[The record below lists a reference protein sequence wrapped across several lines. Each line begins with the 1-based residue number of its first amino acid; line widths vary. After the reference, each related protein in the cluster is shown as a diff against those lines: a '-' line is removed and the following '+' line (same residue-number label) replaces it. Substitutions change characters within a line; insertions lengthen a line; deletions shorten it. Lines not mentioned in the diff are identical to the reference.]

1 MKRIA
6 LALALFLCLASTV
19 SAQKLSVVFEN
30 FDLDSTSEIFC
41 NSTTFSTSPPE
52 GMDQCTTGSA
62 DADGWIDARTE
73 DFKTVAIHIDAL
85 ALTSGSIDVAIYGRV
100 KTGTTPIQLGT
111 TQDYTT
117 VSTQSVV
124 VPEAMRQIR
133 IGIVING
140 VDDGDAADEDVS
152 IYYFGSRRLR

>member
-6 LALALFLCLASTV
+6 LALALFLCLATV
-19 SAQKLSVVFEN
+19 ASAQKLSIVFEN
-30 FDLDSTSEIFC
+30 FDLDSTSELFC
-41 NSTTFSTSPPE
+41 DTGQSFLPR
-52 GMDQCTTGSA
+52 GMVQCTTGTA
-62 DADGWIDARTE
+62 DEDGWIDARTE

-133 IGIVING
+133 IGLVING

-152 IYYFGSRRLR
+152 IYYYGSRRLR

>member
-6 LALALFLCLASTV
+6 LALALFLCLAPAV
-19 SAQKLSVVFEN
+19 SAQKLSIVFEN
-30 FDLDSTSEIFC
+30 FDLDSTSELFC
-41 NSTTFSTSPPE
+41 DTGQSALPRGMVQCSTGT
-52 GMDQCTTGSA
+52 A
-62 DADGWIDARTE
+62 DEDGWIDARTE

-117 VSTQSVV
+117 VTTQSVV

-133 IGIVING
+133 IGLVING

-152 IYYFGSRRLR
+152 IYYYGSRRLR